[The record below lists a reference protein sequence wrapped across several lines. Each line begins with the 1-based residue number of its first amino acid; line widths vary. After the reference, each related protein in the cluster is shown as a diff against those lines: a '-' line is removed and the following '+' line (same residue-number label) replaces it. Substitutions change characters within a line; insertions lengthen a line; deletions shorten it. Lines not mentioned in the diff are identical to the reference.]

1 MDWCCCSCG
10 IAETYVV
17 TAHGRTHA
25 AHVDTLCFMNMHLA
39 CACRNA
45 VDRMREDGLVLTDL
59 AHKADG
65 QLHGSSVWQLSPQQQ
80 GQELPFHRFAQ
91 VSTRRH

>member
-1 MDWCCCSCG
+1 MC
-10 IAETYVV
+10 
-17 TAHGRTHA
+17 
-25 AHVDTLCFMNMHLA
+25 LA
-39 CACRNA
+39 CSCRNA

-65 QLHGSSVWQLSPQQQ
+65 QLHGSSVWRLSPQQQ

-91 VSTRRH
+91 VTTKRLCRVLHSEPVCEPCISFSFW